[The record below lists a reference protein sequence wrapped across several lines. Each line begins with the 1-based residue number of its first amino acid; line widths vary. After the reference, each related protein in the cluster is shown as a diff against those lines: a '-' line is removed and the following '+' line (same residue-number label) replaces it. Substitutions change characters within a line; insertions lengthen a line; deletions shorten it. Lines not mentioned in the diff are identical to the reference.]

1 MEPLIIEYRTEGR
14 QRGYDFT
21 SPTHGYSDATLK
33 QVWRL
38 AMPRGQGWAE
48 YVGARSLKC
57 FPVDDR
63 RLALSEVTVTD
74 QQDESGRRGI
84 RRAIVRVMQAEVC
97 AAYLRGWLRDYPGA
111 IQSQIARVPTPGQW
125 ASIVKQTMPLVGR
138 GQQQLV
144 LTRAYARE
152 RWPVIEGVIVK
163 LALALPLGLKRH
175 WGIVPF
181 TTLALDP
188 REEMALV
195 GLPRA
200 LLSRA
205 SDLSVLDL

>member
-1 MEPLIIEYRTEGR
+1 MQPLTIEYRTEGR

-21 SPTHGYSDATLK
+21 SSTSGYDDTTLK
-33 QVWRL
+33 TVWRM
-38 AMPRGQGWAE
+38 AMPRGQGWAD

-57 FPVDDR
+57 FPIDDR

-84 RRAIVRVMQAEVC
+84 RRAEVRVLYAEAC
-97 AAYLRGWLRDYPGA
+97 AAYLRERLHDYPGP
-111 IQSQIARVPTPGQW
+111 IQSRLARLPTPLQW
-125 ASIVKQTMPLVGR
+125 ATILKRTMPLVGR

-144 LTRAYARE
+144 LTHAYDLDWWA
-152 RWPVIEGVIVK
+152 VVEGVIIK
-163 LALALPLGLKRH
+163 LALALQVGLRRH
-175 WGIVPF
+175 NGVVSF
-181 TTLALDP
+181 TTLTLDP

-200 LLSRA
+200 LVGKAGDVSL
-205 SDLSVLDL
+205 LDL